1 VAVPL
6 TSVQAVKGTDQ
17 NRGRSTVERTRRC
30 SMRKLDK
37 LVVMALSTCGG
48 WNDRWVG
55 RGVERGWSWWMSRC
69 RHARDFA
76 ARSLTRT
83 RRFLKSRLFQ
93 AGQFDVNL
101 ASELKIAISAG

>member
-1 VAVPL
+1 
-6 TSVQAVKGTDQ
+6 
-17 NRGRSTVERTRRC
+17 
-30 SMRKLDK
+30 
-37 LVVMALSTCGG
+37 
-48 WNDRWVG
+48 
-55 RGVERGWSWWMSRC
+55 MSRC

-101 ASELKIAISAG
+101 ASELKIAIFAG

>member
-1 VAVPL
+1 
-6 TSVQAVKGTDQ
+6 
-17 NRGRSTVERTRRC
+17 
-30 SMRKLDK
+30 
-37 LVVMALSTCGG
+37 
-48 WNDRWVG
+48 
-55 RGVERGWSWWMSRC
+55 MSRC

-101 ASELKIAISAG
+101 ASELKIAICRVSLPLVSTALTGCCYSETIDHPDKRNF